1 MKHKKVGHLAN
12 ATCTENGIY
21 AANGTLLIGGKYS
34 KADCD
39 AFNGKVKKEAKKK
52 KSKK

>member
-12 ATCTENGIY
+12 ATCTENGIL
-21 AANGTLLIGGKYS
+21 APNGTLLIGGKYS

-39 AFNGKVKKEAKKK
+39 EFNGKK
-52 KSKK
+52 KSKPKNSKK